1 MAMTT
6 TTTTTPSEVVT
17 WSICVQK
24 VRFIVYASFWAM
36 VSVAITVTK
45 IYVVPY
51 LAEGPADGSTCAPF
65 SRNLPDLGVVPG
77 VGWDFYTQSDLQERF
92 GFRNVCTNWDYSPAR
107 EVTASVYPV
116 FEYAA
121 LVFIIMEHLVVLLSR
136 QKGDVCDQGE
146 VRPWFCTV
154 SWILLPIKLVLTSQF
169 RMIFVFLAYENVEMH
184 TMGFLGFQICL
195 MLIALQS
202 VGYIIEAD
210 VEYESCRHHT
220 KLLAK
225 AFIIGDLIIFA
236 FKVTA
241 TFYVVTHG
249 KGAPWTMKDSPISG
263 MKVGQIVDLVWMIF
277 NAMAPLGLAYLRM
290 GFDRHLEFTV
300 KFKPK
305 SVHEVDTETQPLT
318 VPNYGSNTEN

>member
-17 WSICVQK
+17 WSICPQK

-51 LAEGPADGSTCAPF
+51 LAEGDGSTCAPF
-65 SRNLPDLGVVPG
+65 SRDLPNLGELGVSPG

-92 GFRNVCTNWDYSPAR
+92 GFRNVCTNWDYYPAR

-121 LVFIIMEHLVVLLSR
+121 LVFIFMEHLVVLLSR
-136 QKGDVCDQGE
+136 NQGE
-146 VRPWFCTV
+146 VRPWFCTM
-154 SWILLPIKLVLTSQF
+154 SWILLPIKLFLTSQF
-169 RMIFVFLAYENVEMH
+169 RMIFVFLAYEHVEMH
-184 TMGFLGFQICL
+184 TIGFLGFQICL
-195 MLIALQS
+195 MLIAVQS
-202 VGYIIEAD
+202 VGYIIEAE
-210 VEYESCRHHT
+210 VQYGFCHHRT
-220 KLLAK
+220 KLLAQ

-249 KGAPWTMKDSPISG
+249 RGAPWTMKDSPING

-277 NAMAPLGLAYLRM
+277 NAMAPLVLAYLRM
-290 GFDRHLEFTV
+290 GVDRHLEFTV
-300 KFKPK
+300 KFKPE

-318 VPNYGSNTEN
+318 APNYGSNTEN